1 MMNLNKLNEKLV
13 NNSMGIVYEAYE
25 LDEVLSGKSPTEII
39 MMTQGDD
46 FNLNDPYFE
55 FDGYGNLVS
64 YSNLE
69 DLLDLYDDML
79 NK

>member
-1 MMNLNKLNEKLV
+1 MMNLNELNEKLM
-13 NNSMGIVYEAYE
+13 NNNMGIVYEAHE

-39 MMTQGDD
+39 MMTKGDD
-46 FNLNDPYFE
+46 FNLNDPYFK

-69 DLLDLYDDML
+69 DLLDLYDDC
-79 NK
+79 